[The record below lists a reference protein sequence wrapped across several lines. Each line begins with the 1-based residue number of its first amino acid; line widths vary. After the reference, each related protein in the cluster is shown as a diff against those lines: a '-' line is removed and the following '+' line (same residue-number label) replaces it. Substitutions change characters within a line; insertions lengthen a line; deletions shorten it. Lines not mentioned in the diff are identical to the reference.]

1 MTREELIYL
10 GAIQLFAA
18 FEANPPKVGGQVL
31 PTRGLIENEALEIAA
46 SMYGKLPQYV
56 KYAKKQ
62 YKSDK
67 EYYQITDE
75 EIAE

>member
-1 MTREELIYL
+1 
-10 GAIQLFAA
+10 
-18 FEANPPKVGGQVL
+18 
-31 PTRGLIENEALEIAA
+31 
-46 SMYGKLPQYV
+46 MYGKLPQYV

>member
-1 MTREELIYL
+1 MTKEELIYL

-31 PTRGLIENEALEIAA
+31 PTRGLIENESLEIAA
-46 SMYGKLPQYV
+46 SMYGKLPKYV

-62 YKSDK
+62 YKEEK
-67 EYYQITDE
+67 EQWQITDE
-75 EIAE
+75 EIS

>member
-10 GAIQLFAA
+10 GAMQLFAA
-18 FEANPPKVGGQVL
+18 YESNPPKEWGKVL
-31 PTRGLIENEALEIAA
+31 STRGLIENQALEIAA
-46 SMYGKLPQYV
+46 NMYGKLPKYV

-62 YKSDK
+62 YKEEK
-67 EYYQITDE
+67 EKCQITDE

>member
-18 FEANPPKVGGQVL
+18 FESNPPKVGGKVL

-46 SMYGKLPQYV
+46 SMYGKLPKYV

-62 YKSDK
+62 YKEEK
-67 EYYQITDE
+67 ENNQITDE
-75 EIAE
+75 EIA